1 MNETAA
7 YVQSVVPQN
16 TQSVSAPASSDA
28 KVLLFTTK
36 TCPNCAIAKEY
47 LGTMPY
53 KLIDALEEP
62 ELATKYGVKMA
73 PTLVVDNGSNV
84 KMYVRA
90 SEIKQYVDE
99 NKKVLA

>member
-1 MNETAA
+1 
-7 YVQSVVPQN
+7 
-16 TQSVSAPASSDA
+16 
-28 KVLLFTTK
+28 
-36 TCPNCAIAKEY
+36 
-47 LGTMPY
+47 MPY